1 MTKDGL
7 GAVVIEGDITMRM
20 TLIVGLAA
28 AGIGLAGTSGASAA
42 PVHGAGIGDL
52 ATATDPV
59 TPVQWGHWRWGSRG
73 HHWRWGSYGYGGPWR
88 WGSRGGPRRMGGAG
102 GGVGRSADH

>member
-7 GAVVIEGDITMRM
+7 GGVVIEGDITRRM

-42 PVHGAGIGDL
+42 PVNGAVIGDL

-59 TPVQWGHWRWGSRG
+59 TPVQWGHWRLGSPG
-73 HHWRWGSYGYGGPWR
+73 YHCPWGSYGYGGPWR
-88 WGSRGGPRRMGGAG
+88 LGRPRRPRRLGAP
-102 GGVGRSADH
+102 